1 MKAGDLRF
9 AGAILAVAGVLG
21 LLAGALHPQ
30 GGLSHD
36 YHEVVAT
43 MLGSAQWPLA
53 HWVALVYSI
62 GATWALWLLLDGG
75 WMSESPVAWAGAR
88 LATVAGLF
96 MAVQFAVELA
106 SRVEAGAYA
115 AGQPASLV
123 SLVEPMQAV
132 GWPALGIGYALLAL
146 GSRASAPLLI
156 RAVGALGATALA
168 VGGVL
173 VEGFRLSTFGPVF
186 AVGALTFIWLIWAGA
201 KLAYRRAAPSPNRT
215 SATTSLTAVS

>member
-1 MKAGDLRF
+1 MKTGDLRF
-9 AGAILAVAGVLG
+9 PGAILAVAGVMG

-30 GGLSHD
+30 GGTSHD
-36 YHEVVAT
+36 YHQVVAA

-75 WMSESPVAWAGAR
+75 WMGESPVAWAGAR

-106 SRVEAGAYA
+106 SRVEVGAYA
-115 AGQPASLV
+115 AGQPTSLV

-146 GSRASAPLLI
+146 GSRASAPLLV
-156 RAVGALGATALA
+156 RGVGALGATALA

-173 VEGFRLSTFGPVF
+173 VEGFRLASFGPLF
-186 AVGALTFIWLIWAGA
+186 AVGSLAFIWLIWAGA
-201 KLAYRRAAPSPNRT
+201 KLAYRREEAARQ
-215 SATTSLTAVS
+215 LTPA